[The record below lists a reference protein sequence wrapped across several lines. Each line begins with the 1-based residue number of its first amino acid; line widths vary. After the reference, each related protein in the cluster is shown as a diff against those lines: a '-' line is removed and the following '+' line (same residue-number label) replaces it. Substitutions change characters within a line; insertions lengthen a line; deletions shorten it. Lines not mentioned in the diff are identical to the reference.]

1 MIHPVNNPVRKR
13 ASQAPGPR
21 EEAKAVFRRAILNAA
36 ADVFV
41 EHGFH
46 AARIQD
52 IAERARIGVGTV
64 YNHFEQKED
73 VLQALL
79 EEHTTAMAE
88 RFAARPVDAT
98 EFGAALEQRLSRVLA
113 YKDEHRAFFV
123 LAMEYGLMGPTTG
136 AATLVLKGRKVRTDG
151 VKKAAIALF
160 TEAQRDG
167 VLRADFDAEHLLR
180 ILGGIIRAFAADT
193 IAEGATFASR
203 SGEIIEVFLNGA
215 VARKKRKA

>member
-1 MIHPVNNPVRKR
+1 MIHTVNPTTKKR
-13 ASQAPGPR
+13 ALAVLGPR
-21 EEAKAVFRRAILNAA
+21 DEAKAVFRRAILRAA

-41 EHGFH
+41 EQGFH

-79 EEHTTAMAE
+79 EEHTAALAE
-88 RFAARPVDAT
+88 RFTAHAAGLDFAT
-98 EFGAALEQRLSRVLA
+98 DLERRLSRMLA

-123 LAMEYGLMGPTTG
+123 LVMEYGLMGPSTG
-136 AATLVLKGRKVRTDG
+136 AAAMVLKGRKVRTDG
-151 VKKAAIALF
+151 LKKVGVALF
-160 TEAQRDG
+160 ADAQKRG
-167 VLRADFDAEHLLR
+167 ELRADFDAEHLLR

-203 SGEIIEVFLNGA
+203 TAEIVDVFLGGA
-215 VARKKRKA
+215 QARKKKKT

>member
-1 MIHPVNNPVRKR
+1 MIHGVNAPVKR
-13 ASQAPGPR
+13 RAQAAPGPR
-21 EEAKAVFRRAILNAA
+21 EEARAMFRRAILAAA

-41 EHGFH
+41 ERGFH
-46 AARIQD
+46 SARIQD

-79 EEHTTAMAE
+79 EEHTGAMAE
-88 RFAARPVDAT
+88 RFAVHAADPSGFADLLKARV
-98 EFGAALEQRLSRVLA
+98 RRMLA

-136 AATLVLKGRKVRTDG
+136 AAAMVLKGRKVRTDG
-151 VKKAAIALF
+151 MKKAATALF
-160 TEAQRDG
+160 ERAQHEG
-167 VLRADFDAEHLLR
+167 ELRSDFDAEHLLR

-203 SGEIIEVFLNGA
+203 ADEIVEIFLGGA
-215 VARKKRKA
+215 QAPARKRR